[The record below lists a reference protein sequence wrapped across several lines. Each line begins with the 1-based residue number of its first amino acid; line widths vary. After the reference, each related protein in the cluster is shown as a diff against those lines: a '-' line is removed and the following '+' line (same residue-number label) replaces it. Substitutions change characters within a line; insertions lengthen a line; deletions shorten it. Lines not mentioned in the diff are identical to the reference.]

1 MEQQLWRETQKNLTT
16 TTNTL
21 SLQLLSRLQ
30 TLITNPSTSPST
42 ITTILETL
50 INSPSLP
57 PNHHIFSLLHS
68 LSLHHPSFS
77 SPLSSSLPS
86 ITTSLLSDPTS
97 SAITAAASLSLLVS
111 LSAAYSLDDSLV
123 ISLCFRPCVSVRVW
137 VLNNVMKLS
146 VPPNLLLPV
155 MLGFTKDP
163 YPCVRKSALEGL
175 VGVCDSGVVVEDYGI
190 VEGCYFRAVELLL
203 DQHDYV
209 RLAALR
215 AVSAWG
221 CMLAASKEE
230 EEDRRG
236 CSDGVFLLICSM
248 VRDMNVGVRV
258 EAFTTLGK
266 ITYVSE
272 DILLQTLNKK
282 VDEAIKVKQSLALS
296 SSNSHEIHAGVAAG
310 AFIHGLED
318 EYSEVQRAA
327 CISLRMLCVISG
339 RFAPD
344 AVSIL
349 SYVLNDDS
357 VIARLEALKTI
368 HCMAMS
374 GCVAMKEAHIDMVL
388 GTLVDRNSQIRSR
401 AFDLLGSVK
410 LPDLKVSKLTVESLF
425 RSLDIYPKSEAE
437 IFRTLFNMGHN
448 HGKFA
453 VRIVKDHYNKIKPSN
468 DEKSGCY
475 GSRIAGLLVL
485 AISASLKHE
494 EHFHQI
500 PPRIFSYAAAYFGRI
515 AYALGD
521 ILDID
526 SLLAYLSCCGEHQF
540 EVQSETRTRPEVL
553 PAAKGQQEAPVHVF
567 SAMQIVLAT
576 VKRLWPLVKCGCT
589 NEVLKS
595 LRCCKESLAAVRAG
609 SFAYAAAV
617 AFAFQ
622 YIHIVKLVTRV
633 WRHFEVSKTCHL
645 YQLGDFDLLLG
656 KLDKAILAIRYRFIG
671 LSKDV
676 ELIIMELL
684 LLNYLLQ
691 LSSSHMHCKTL
702 QKLSTMVASV
712 CHLRDAKSIACS
724 DFVNLLAELL
734 SNGSFSLD
742 ATGDQCQLKKL
753 RDLFILKD
761 VILTEEIRHIS
772 AELVVLGF
780 DSVSPLR
787 FISGL
792 PVGIPLDIT
801 LYNVTNEHK
810 LWLKIVLDDKVS
822 EFVFLDMEE
831 YGGLDEVKKFK
842 FTAPFYRT
850 PKTVA
855 YTLRVSMGMECMSED
870 LHLVRGHGGPK
881 HALTYISLEIEA
893 YFVNL
898 NADHLLLR

>member
-1 MEQQLWRETQKNLTT
+1 
-16 TTNTL
+16 
-21 SLQLLSRLQ
+21 
-30 TLITNPSTSPST
+30 
-42 ITTILETL
+42 
-50 INSPSLP
+50 
-57 PNHHIFSLLHS
+57 
-68 LSLHHPSFS
+68 
-77 SPLSSSLPS
+77 
-86 ITTSLLSDPTS
+86 
-97 SAITAAASLSLLVS
+97 
-111 LSAAYSLDDSLV
+111 
-123 ISLCFRPCVSVRVW
+123 
-137 VLNNVMKLS
+137 MKLS

-215 AVSAWG
+215 A
-221 CMLAASKEE
+221 
-230 EEDRRG
+230 
-236 CSDGVFLLICSM
+236 ICSM

-410 LPDLKVSKLTVESLF
+410 LPDLKVSKLTVES
-425 RSLDIYPKSEAE
+425 SLEVWTSIPRVKPKSFVHCSIWVTIMANLQSGLS
-437 IFRTLFNMGHN
+437 RTIIIRMRSPSLSSIILHHN
-448 HGKFA
+448 YFSDR
-453 VRIVKDHYNKIKPSN
+453 VYCILQIKPSN